1 MTVKSGS
8 STTSTG
14 LVLLTLVHVHSSF
27 NMISYNHK
35 MASRLRVAWHLRGQ
49 RRREWDTGREWER
62 GSTRVAYPSQRT
74 KEFRLSVFMLSNG
87 TILYIPNCARVMSTK
102 CILWYIALSM
112 QFVTLCVIRRVLYF
126 VSFYYRAT
134 LCVSAVFAVA
144 RSLSVRLSV
153 TLVYCIHTAEDIVKY
168 FLGPVAPSF

>member
-1 MTVKSGS
+1 MYILHSIWSAIIIRWPQDCGWPDTWGDKGAENE
-8 STTSTG
+8 TSVENG
-14 LVLLTLVHVHSSF
+14 NGGV
-27 NMISYNHK
+27 
-35 MASRLRVAWHLRGQ
+35 Q
-49 RRREWDTGREWER
+49 E
-62 GSTRVAYPSQRT
+62 YPSQRT